1 LSRWTYFL
9 GIPLSV
15 GLAVALLF
23 VIFMRDCKEEAVQRE
38 IQFSVRAPKAIPSKR
53 IVRETLPLRNYVFF
67 EAGSTAIPS
76 RYVLLTKSQAA
87 GFKEEQLRAFKPN
100 SLTGRSIRQMA
111 AYYNIL
117 NILGD
122 RMKKNPGTVI
132 SLSGSSGK
140 GLEHG
145 KARAETIKR
154 YLVDIFGI
162 DGSRIKTEGRNKP
175 QIPSEVRG
183 ATKELALLRA
193 EDRRVDIESNSSELM
208 MQVGSDS
215 HSMLKPVQIV
225 SVVDDPLD
233 SHVIFNVVGAKELLS
248 SWSLEMTDEEG
259 MVQRFGP
266 STQDQESI
274 PGNAML
280 GDHSQGNYKIVMLG
294 QTKSGKLVR
303 KESSVYLVRRDE
315 PIKETMRFTILFDF
329 DQSKTMASYKTF
341 ITGFITPLIPDS
353 GIVLIHGH
361 TDITGEQKYDDSL
374 STQRVRDARD
384 IIEHACTAGG
394 KRGVKF
400 QTFGF
405 GSNVLYAPF
414 DNYFPEERFYNR
426 TVIIEIVP
434 D

>member
-1 LSRWTYFL
+1 
-9 GIPLSV
+9 
-15 GLAVALLF
+15 
-23 VIFMRDCKEEAVQRE
+23 
-38 IQFSVRAPKAIPSKR
+38 
-53 IVRETLPLRNYVFF
+53 
-67 EAGSTAIPS
+67 
-76 RYVLLTKSQAA
+76 
-87 GFKEEQLRAFKPN
+87 
-100 SLTGRSIRQMA
+100 
-111 AYYNIL
+111 
-117 NILGD
+117 
-122 RMKKNPGTVI
+122 
-132 SLSGSSGK
+132 
-140 GLEHG
+140 
-145 KARAETIKR
+145 
-154 YLVDIFGI
+154 
-162 DGSRIKTEGRNKP
+162 
-175 QIPSEVRG
+175 
-183 ATKELALLRA
+183 
-193 EDRRVDIESNSSELM
+193 
-208 MQVGSDS
+208 
-215 HSMLKPVQIV
+215 
-225 SVVDDPLD
+225 
-233 SHVIFNVVGAKELLS
+233 
-248 SWSLEMTDEEG
+248 
-259 MVQRFGP
+259 
-266 STQDQESI
+266 
-274 PGNAML
+274 
-280 GDHSQGNYKIVMLG
+280 
-294 QTKSGKLVR
+294 VR